1 MHPKLFTLFH
11 LSVGQTISQTLN
23 VALSVLKLGS
33 RFSIY
38 CNRQSVLHK
47 MNTCS
52 CAQVYIYISLLLA
65 NHIPV
70 STKPP
75 VVSLAARPEGR
86 FTCRTAFSSGK
97 LTVNDILMS
106 RTLQNLHSLQ
116 LLPPEPSRTFP
127 NLEFRNL
134 YFQNL
139 LGTRLQSSLSI
150 LLLRKKIHCPKK
162 FNTRFP
168 FSLIARH
175 LNISPAASNFSK
187 TTSWGLPSP
196 SSRRNTSGAHQVE
209 STHWKEDKIA
219 LSTPHASLVCVS
231 SVSFVLG
238 DLCDQVI

>member
-1 MHPKLFTLFH
+1 MAKETILFIKISKGTKWSKERSYSSPIMHPKLFTLFH

-23 VALSVLKLGS
+23 VALSILKLGL

-70 STKPP
+70 STKPQ

-106 RTLQNLHSLQ
+106 RTLQNLRSLQ
-116 LLPPEPSRTFP
+116 LLPPEPSRAFP

-150 LLLRKKIHCPKK
+150 LLLRKKSTVQH
-162 FNTRFP
+162 P
-168 FSLIARH
+168 FSVFPNCSTSKHLTCCQQLFQNHIMGIA
-175 LNISPAASNFSK
+175 ISFISTKHFRCPPGWIHA
-187 TTSWGLPSP
+187 LE
-196 SSRRNTSGAHQVE
+196 RR
-209 STHWKEDKIA
+209 
-219 LSTPHASLVCVS
+219 
-231 SVSFVLG
+231 
-238 DLCDQVI
+238 

>member
-1 MHPKLFTLFH
+1 
-11 LSVGQTISQTLN
+11 
-23 VALSVLKLGS
+23 
-33 RFSIY
+33 
-38 CNRQSVLHK
+38 

-70 STKPP
+70 STKPQ

-106 RTLQNLHSLQ
+106 RTLQNLRSLQ
-116 LLPPEPSRTFP
+116 LLPPEPSRAFP

-150 LLLRKKIHCPKK
+150 LLLRKNPLSQKIQH
-162 FNTRFP
+162 P
-168 FSLIARH
+168 FSVFPNCSTSKHLTCCQQLFQNHIMGIA
-175 LNISPAASNFSK
+175 ISFI
-187 TTSWGLPSP
+187 
-196 SSRRNTSGAHQVE
+196 
-209 STHWKEDKIA
+209 STKHFRC
-219 LSTPHASLVCVS
+219 PP
-231 SVSFVLG
+231 G
-238 DLCDQVI
+238 